1 MAVTFLHTERLDLQS
16 LTGQDAA
23 EVLAYINRNRKFL
36 EPWEIRRDASYYT
49 LEAQRRL
56 LTEEAEN
63 MEYGQL
69 FKLWFRTRGDH
80 GRIIGSAALSNIV
93 RGSFLSCHLGYK
105 LDEEERNKGYMTE
118 ALQAMIDYGFRE
130 LGLHRIEANI
140 MPRNAASL
148 AVVHKLGFYHE
159 GVAFKY
165 LKVGGVWED
174 HIHMVL
180 RNEAMEQELPN
191 PSIFL

>member
-1 MAVTFLHTERLDLQS
+1 MAVTILHTDRLQLQS
-16 LTGQDAA
+16 LTARDAA
-23 EVLAYINRNRKFL
+23 EVLAYLERNRQFL
-36 EPWEIRRDASYYT
+36 EPWEIRREASYYT
-49 LEAQRRL
+49 LETQRRL
-56 LTEEAEN
+56 LEEEADK
-63 MEYGQL
+63 MDSGQL
-69 FKLWFRTRGDH
+69 FKLWFRTRGEN

-93 RGSFLSCHLGYK
+93 RGAFLSCHLGYK

-118 ALQAMIDYGFRE
+118 ALKAIIDFAFHK

-165 LKVGGVWED
+165 LNINGVWED

-180 RNEAMEQELPN
+180 RNEVMEQGKPFTGGV
-191 PSIFL
+191 S